1 MKEQITYDI
10 FDKVD
15 IRVGTVI
22 SVKKNEKARKPSLV
36 VEVDFGKEIGI
47 KQSSAQITHYYN
59 EENLKGKQVIGVCNF
74 PEKNI
79 AGVVSQVLILGSID
93 KEGKVILV
101 HPSQKSENG
110 LANSINMHPEILSIA
125 LFWFVTAYTPGPNNV
140 VASYSGFNFGITKTI
155 PHILGVTLGFTS
167 LVFFLT
173 IGLINVFKLFPIIQ
187 VNNKISWNFI
197 FNLFAYKIAFS
208 KTSNETKKE
217 NPVKFIET
225 FFFQY
230 LNPKGVTVAIIVVST
245 YVELG
250 ENYIN
255 YATQVVLLAFLFSL
269 TSITLW
275 TFIGK
280 FLRKFATNDKFIKY
294 FNYAMSVL
302 LLLSIITF
310 YI

>member
-1 MKEQITYDI
+1 
-10 FDKVD
+10 
-15 IRVGTVI
+15 
-22 SVKKNEKARKPSLV
+22 
-36 VEVDFGKEIGI
+36 
-47 KQSSAQITHYYN
+47 
-59 EENLKGKQVIGVCNF
+59 
-74 PEKNI
+74 
-79 AGVVSQVLILGSID
+79 
-93 KEGKVILV
+93 
-101 HPSQKSENG
+101 
-110 LANSINMHPEILSIA
+110 MHPEILSIA

-140 VASYSGFNFGITKTI
+140 VASYSGFNFGIAKTI

-167 LVFFLT
+167 LVIFLT
-173 IGLINVFKLFPIIQ
+173 IGLINVFKLFPVIQ
-187 VNNKISWNFI
+187 VIIKYLGT
-197 FNLFAYKIAFS
+197 LFLIYLAYKIAS
-208 KTSNETKKE
+208 STNSDETKKE

-230 LNPKGVTVAIIVVST
+230 LNPKGVMVAVIVVST

-255 YATQVVLLAFLFSL
+255 YATQVVLLAFLFSS

-294 FNYAMSVL
+294 FNYAMSGL

>member
-1 MKEQITYDI
+1 
-10 FDKVD
+10 
-15 IRVGTVI
+15 
-22 SVKKNEKARKPSLV
+22 
-36 VEVDFGKEIGI
+36 
-47 KQSSAQITHYYN
+47 
-59 EENLKGKQVIGVCNF
+59 
-74 PEKNI
+74 
-79 AGVVSQVLILGSID
+79 
-93 KEGKVILV
+93 
-101 HPSQKSENG
+101 
-110 LANSINMHPEILSIA
+110 MHPEIVSIA

-140 VASYSGFNFGITKTI
+140 VASYSGFNFGIIKTL
-155 PHILGVTLGFTS
+155 PHIFGVTLGFTS
-167 LVFFLT
+167 LVLFLT

-187 VNNKISWNFI
+187 VVMKYLGTFFLIY
-197 FNLFAYKIAFS
+197 LAYKIATAT
-208 KTSNETKKE
+208 TSDDTKKE

-250 ENYIN
+250 ENYLN
-255 YATQVVLLAFLFSL
+255 YATQVVVLALLFSS

-280 FLRKFATNDKFIKY
+280 FLRKFATNDKFIKF
-294 FNYAMSVL
+294 FNYVMSCL

>member
-1 MKEQITYDI
+1 
-10 FDKVD
+10 
-15 IRVGTVI
+15 
-22 SVKKNEKARKPSLV
+22 
-36 VEVDFGKEIGI
+36 
-47 KQSSAQITHYYN
+47 
-59 EENLKGKQVIGVCNF
+59 
-74 PEKNI
+74 
-79 AGVVSQVLILGSID
+79 
-93 KEGKVILV
+93 
-101 HPSQKSENG
+101 
-110 LANSINMHPEILSIA
+110 MHPEILSIA

-140 VASYSGFNFGITKTI
+140 VASYSGFNFGIAKTI

-167 LVFFLT
+167 LVIFLT

-187 VNNKISWNFI
+187 VIIKYLGT
-197 FNLFAYKIAFS
+197 LFLIYLAYKIAS
-208 KTSNETKKE
+208 STNSDEAKKK

-225 FFFQY
+225 FLFQY
-230 LNPKGVTVAIIVVST
+230 LNPKGVMVAIIVVST

-255 YATQVVLLAFLFSL
+255 YAIQVVVLAFLFSL

-294 FNYAMSVL
+294 FNYAMSGL

>member
-1 MKEQITYDI
+1 
-10 FDKVD
+10 
-15 IRVGTVI
+15 
-22 SVKKNEKARKPSLV
+22 
-36 VEVDFGKEIGI
+36 
-47 KQSSAQITHYYN
+47 
-59 EENLKGKQVIGVCNF
+59 
-74 PEKNI
+74 
-79 AGVVSQVLILGSID
+79 
-93 KEGKVILV
+93 
-101 HPSQKSENG
+101 
-110 LANSINMHPEILSIA
+110 MHPEILSIS

-155 PHILGVTLGFTS
+155 PHILGVTFGFTS
-167 LVFFLT
+167 LVLFLS
-173 IGLINVFKLFPIIQ
+173 IGLINIFKLFPIIQ
-187 VNNKISWNFI
+187 IVMRYLGT
-197 FNLFAYKIAFS
+197 LFLIYLSYKIAFS
-208 KTSNETKKE
+208 ATSDETKKE

-250 ENYIN
+250 ENYFN
-255 YATQVVLLAFLFSL
+255 YATQIVVLAFLFSM

-275 TFIGK
+275 TFVGK

-294 FNYAMSVL
+294 FNYVMSGL

>member
-1 MKEQITYDI
+1 
-10 FDKVD
+10 
-15 IRVGTVI
+15 
-22 SVKKNEKARKPSLV
+22 
-36 VEVDFGKEIGI
+36 
-47 KQSSAQITHYYN
+47 
-59 EENLKGKQVIGVCNF
+59 
-74 PEKNI
+74 
-79 AGVVSQVLILGSID
+79 
-93 KEGKVILV
+93 
-101 HPSQKSENG
+101 
-110 LANSINMHPEILSIA
+110 MHPEILSIS

-140 VASYSGFNFGITKTI
+140 VASYSGFNFGIKKTL
-155 PHILGVTLGFTS
+155 PHIFGVTFGFTS
-167 LVFFLT
+167 LVLFLS

-187 VNNKISWNFI
+187 IVMRYLGTI
-197 FNLFAYKIAFS
+197 FLIYLSYKIAFS
-208 KTSNETKKE
+208 GTTNDTKKE

-225 FFFQY
+225 FLFQY

-255 YATQVVLLAFLFSL
+255 YATQIVILAFLFSV

-275 TFIGK
+275 TFVGK

-294 FNYAMSVL
+294 FNYVMSGL

>member
-1 MKEQITYDI
+1 
-10 FDKVD
+10 
-15 IRVGTVI
+15 
-22 SVKKNEKARKPSLV
+22 
-36 VEVDFGKEIGI
+36 
-47 KQSSAQITHYYN
+47 
-59 EENLKGKQVIGVCNF
+59 
-74 PEKNI
+74 
-79 AGVVSQVLILGSID
+79 
-93 KEGKVILV
+93 
-101 HPSQKSENG
+101 
-110 LANSINMHPEILSIA
+110 MHPEILSIA

-140 VASYSGFNFGITKTI
+140 VASNSGFNFGITKTI

-167 LVFFLT
+167 LVLFLS
-173 IGLINVFKLFPIIQ
+173 IGLINIFKLFPLIQ
-187 VNNKISWNFI
+187 VIMRYLGT
-197 FNLFAYKIAFS
+197 LFLIYLAYKIAFS
-208 KTSNETKKE
+208 ETTSETKKE

-225 FFFQY
+225 FLFQY

-255 YATQVVLLAFLFSL
+255 YATQIVILAFLFSS

-280 FLRKFATNDKFIKY
+280 FLRKFATNEKFIKY
-294 FNYAMSVL
+294 FNYVMSVL

>member
-1 MKEQITYDI
+1 
-10 FDKVD
+10 
-15 IRVGTVI
+15 
-22 SVKKNEKARKPSLV
+22 
-36 VEVDFGKEIGI
+36 
-47 KQSSAQITHYYN
+47 
-59 EENLKGKQVIGVCNF
+59 
-74 PEKNI
+74 
-79 AGVVSQVLILGSID
+79 
-93 KEGKVILV
+93 
-101 HPSQKSENG
+101 
-110 LANSINMHPEILSIA
+110 MHPEIVSIA

-140 VASYSGFNFGITKTI
+140 VASYSGFNFGIIKTI

-167 LVFFLT
+167 LVLFLT

-187 VNNKISWNFI
+187 VIMKYLGTI
-197 FNLFAYKIAFS
+197 FLIYLAYKIA
-208 KTSNETKKE
+208 TSDTSDETKKD

-255 YATQVVLLAFLFSL
+255 YATQVVFLALLFSS

-280 FLRKFATNDKFIKY
+280 FLRKFATNEKFIKY
-294 FNYAMSVL
+294 FNYAMSCL